1 MNQIELNLPSKN
13 KIKIMIRKLLL
24 TCSCIVLLTVS
35 FSGKVYA
42 AQEGEL
48 TVVSEELIKL
58 NNLYKE
64 GVITEE
70 EFIKAKSI
78 LLNPEFETSGKKKR
92 KKKKKKKKEKEEKL
106 TASERRDLKIAE
118 ENKIKE
124 EREEMLAEKRA
135 FKQASAEEKER
146 ILEERRQACL
156 DEPKTKGCGW
166 MRTKKV
172 LIFWK

>member
-1 MNQIELNLPSKN
+1 M
-13 KIKIMIRKLLL
+13 IKKLLL
-24 TCSCIVLLTVS
+24 TFSFIALVIIA
-35 FSGKVYA
+35 FSGITYV
-42 AQEGEL
+42 AQAGE
-48 TVVSEELIKL
+48 TVVVSQELIKL

-70 EFIKAKSI
+70 EFSKAKSI
-78 LLNPEFETSGKKKR
+78 LLNPDLEISEKKKKKS
-92 KKKKKKKKEKEEKL
+92 KKKKKKKKEKKL
-106 TASERRDLKIAE
+106 TAAERRDLKIAE